1 MNTIANYDKIL
12 VLNQGQIQEYDTPNK
27 LINDP
32 DSFLGKVIRKVGEK
46 YLEKLV
52 LLTQNWYLKIIPA
65 LL

>member
-27 LINDP
+27 LINYP
-32 DSFLGKVIRKVGEK
+32 DSFLGKVIRNVGEK

-52 LLTQNWYLKIIPA
+52 LLTQNW
-65 LL
+65 